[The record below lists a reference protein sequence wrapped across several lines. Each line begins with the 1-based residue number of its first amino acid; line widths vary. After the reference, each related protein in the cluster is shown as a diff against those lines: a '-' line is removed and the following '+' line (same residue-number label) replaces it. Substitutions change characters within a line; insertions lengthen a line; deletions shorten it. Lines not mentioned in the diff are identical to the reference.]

1 MEFLTK
7 VWAKEATNAADVE
20 APPAA
25 AQNKTNSPASDAS
38 ASQETRESSDGTSPK
53 DWGYDLYPE
62 RKGETF
68 KPKWTKVLFGMEG
81 QENIDRFKCEQNVYW
96 CVKNGPLVKLMM
108 GALKSSGCPIDL
120 RRHISCE
127 VCDPT
132 VTGGY
137 DPKLNQIVVCQ
148 NMAKNKSMVHGVLT
162 HEMIHMFDYCNND
175 MDFRN
180 VDHLACTEIRAA
192 NLAHCSF
199 LSAMFQGDASPF
211 NVKQAHQVGEMDML
225 LYICSKITLFPLI
238 QNCVKTK
245 ALASVLAVRNISKED
260 AIAAVERVFP
270 KCYADLEPIG
280 RRIRRNST
288 DQQKAYMEGPMY
300 GYDVY

>member
-7 VWAKEATNAADVE
+7 VWAKEVTKAVDIEAT
-20 APPAA
+20 PAT
-25 AQNKTNSPASDAS
+25 AQNKSSSTTADAP
-38 ASQETRESSDGTSPK
+38 ASQETRESSDGTSTGQK

-211 NVKQAHQVGEMDML
+211 NVKEAH
-225 LYICSKITLFPLI
+225 

>member
-1 MEFLTK
+1 MGFLTQ
-7 VWAKEATNAADVE
+7 VWAKASPATTEAV
-20 APPAA
+20 PPAVVLPNA
-25 AQNKTNSPASDAS
+25 MPVQDANSSTEEKSDEAQTGK
-38 ASQETRESSDGTSPK
+38 EPK
-53 DWGYDLYPE
+53 EWGYDLYPE
-62 RKGETF
+62 RRGETY
-68 KPKWTKVLFGMEG
+68 KPKLSRILFGAEG
-81 QENIDRFKCEQNVYW
+81 KENIDRYKCEQNVYW

-108 GALKSSGCPIDL
+108 GALRSSGCPIDL

-137 DPKLNQIVVCQ
+137 DPVLNQIVVCQ

-175 MDFRN
+175 LDFRN

-211 NVKQAHQVGEMDML
+211 NVKEAH
-225 LYICSKITLFPLI
+225 

-245 ALASVLAVRNISKED
+245 ALASVLAVRNISHQAAVD
-260 AIAAVERVFP
+260 AVERVFP

-288 DQQKAYMEGPMY
+288 DQQKAFMEAPMY